1 MVSPQVGNK
10 ADLVGSR
17 QVQQGTAN
25 GKAGE
30 WNVRTFVFDIIN
42 IPFS

>member
-1 MVSPQVGNK
+1 MVSLQVGNK

-30 WNVRTFVFDIIN
+30 WNVRTFAFDLIK
-42 IPFS
+42 IPTS